1 MPRNVTFAISVLLGL
16 FAASPLS
23 AEKVEN
29 HYDVTFSVFGKIGV
43 ANINMECDN
52 GRYHL
57 HADGRLTGFA
67 ASLGQHLKESHD
79 SYGTIVD
86 GIFVPERYVKV
97 RLKDDHRDETIY
109 TFDPGRREITKRR
122 LRERGVLRSR
132 FDIATMSAIQ
142 ETVIEKSDATEVLP
156 YYAQND
162 LLSLLFN
169 VRHLIAFMPEGSQ
182 RLSHTAGT
190 NNDKGEVLIGNP
202 GSRKRARLRQLM
214 PDNGDRLVT
223 VLINQDIFESE
234 KGELL
239 LNLDS
244 DYFISDAMLQ
254 DVVLFGD
261 IHAKRVRKNGLC
273 TLLETAAAQTP

>member
-1 MPRNVTFAISVLLGL
+1 MPRNVTFAIPVLLGL
-16 FAASPLS
+16 FAVTPLS
-23 AEKVEN
+23 AETLEN
-29 HYDVTFSVFGKIGV
+29 RYDVTFSVFGKIGV
-43 ANINMECDN
+43 ANINMECEN

-67 ASLGQHLKESHD
+67 ASVGQHMKESHD

-86 GIFVPERYVKV
+86 GVFVPEHYVKV
-97 RLKDDHRDETIY
+97 RLTDNRRDETIY
-109 TFDPGRREITKRR
+109 TFNAERREITKRR
-122 LRERGVLRSR
+122 FRERSVLRSR

-142 ETVIEKSDATEVLP
+142 ETVIEKSASTEVLP
-156 YYAQND
+156 YYARND

-190 NNDKGEVLIGNP
+190 NNEKGEVMIGNP
-202 GSRKRARLRQLM
+202 GSRKRARLKQLM

-234 KGELL
+234 RGELL
-239 LNLDS
+239 LSLDD
-244 DYFISDAMLQ
+244 DYLISDAMLQ

-261 IHAKRVRKNGLC
+261 IHAKRVRKSGLC
-273 TLLETAAAQTP
+273 TSLKTAAAQLP